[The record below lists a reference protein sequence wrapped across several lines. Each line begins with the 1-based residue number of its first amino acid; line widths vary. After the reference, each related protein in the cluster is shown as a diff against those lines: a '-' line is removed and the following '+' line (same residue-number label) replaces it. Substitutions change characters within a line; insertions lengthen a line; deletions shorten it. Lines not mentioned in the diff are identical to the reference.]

1 MKLLRRSWLRINPAS
16 LTLAALLLAV
26 LLFRSGAPILDLIEL
41 KTYDLRFL
49 SRGSRQPS
57 PAVVMAAIDEKS
69 LDAEGRWPW
78 PRSKI
83 AALVDTLSRD
93 GARAIGFDITFSE
106 PDENSQ
112 VALIDQLARR
122 VDALAIRDQRLAD
135 FITESRRHADNDR
148 ALATAIKKSSPA
160 VVLGYFF
167 HMSQATLDY
176 RLEPNEIDRRFKHL
190 AASRYPLVAYQAPDT
205 RAVPVIRAYATES
218 NLAILNDAS
227 PLSGSFGHRSQA
239 DDSHSGI

>member
-1 MKLLRRSWLRINPAS
+1 MKSVLSRLRFKPRSLKRFLFNPIS
-16 LTLAALLLAV
+16 LTVCTIVLVVTLFELGSPVLDVIELNWLNLRFRARGPLAPTPTVVLAV
-26 LLFRSGAPILDLIEL
+26 
-41 KTYDLRFL
+41 
-49 SRGSRQPS
+49 
-57 PAVVMAAIDEKS
+57 IDEKS
-69 LDAEGRWPW
+69 LSDEGRWPW

-93 GARAIGFDITFSE
+93 GARVIGFDIAFSE

-148 ALATAIKKSSPA
+148 ALAAAIKKSSAA

-167 HMSQATLDY
+167 HMSEATLEY
-176 RLEPNEIDRRFKHL
+176 RLEPSEIDRRLKRL
-190 AASRYPLVAYQAPDT
+190 AASKYPVLRYQAPDT
-205 RAVPVIRAYATES
+205 GALPFIRA
-218 NLAILNDAS
+218 
-227 PLSGSFGHRSQA
+227 
-239 DDSHSGI
+239 